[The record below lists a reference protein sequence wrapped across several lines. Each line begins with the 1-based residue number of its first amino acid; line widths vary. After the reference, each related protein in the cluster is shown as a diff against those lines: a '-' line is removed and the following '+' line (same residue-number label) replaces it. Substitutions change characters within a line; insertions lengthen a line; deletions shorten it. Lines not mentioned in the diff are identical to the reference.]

1 MLQNYSI
8 SVSRQ
13 VHDDRNEEETTTT
26 SKPTTTTTKSTTT
39 TRPRTTTP
47 YDDYDDYNEID
58 DGTNVGSDEEEMKP
72 TTTQKTVTINYDGD
86 YESVDDH
93 RRKKSNVTDEDQSP
107 ADICRGQFDAVSVL
121 RSELFFFKGQV
132 SVNTTRAIDIALK
145 YKLGVVSQYVW
156 RLRQRP
162 VIDHGYPVHIRHLF
176 RELPPTLSK
185 VDALYE
191 RPNGHIV
198 FFSGKQDSLSSS

>member
-1 MLQNYSI
+1 M
-8 SVSRQ
+8 
-13 VHDDRNEEETTTT
+13 HDDRNENETTTT

-39 TRPRTTTP
+39 TRPE
-47 YDDYDDYNEID
+47 DG
-58 DGTNVGSDEEEMKP
+58 DGTNVGIDEEEMKP
-72 TTTQKTVTINYDGD
+72 TTTQKTGTINYDGD

-145 YKLGVVSQYVW
+145 YKLGLFLSTSGACVSS
-156 RLRQRP
+156 P
-162 VIDHGYPVHIRHLF
+162 
-176 RELPPTLSK
+176 
-185 VDALYE
+185 
-191 RPNGHIV
+191 
-198 FFSGKQDSLSSS
+198 

>member
-13 VHDDRNEEETTTT
+13 VHDDRNEDETTTT
-26 SKPTTTTTKSTTT
+26 SKSTTTTTKSTTT
-39 TRPRTTTP
+39 TRPE
-47 YDDYDDYNEID
+47 DG
-58 DGTNVGSDEEEMKP
+58 DGTNVGIDEEEMKP
-72 TTTQKTVTINYDGD
+72 TTTQKTGTINYDGD

-145 YKLGVVSQYVW
+145 YKLGLFLSTSGACVSS
-156 RLRQRP
+156 P
-162 VIDHGYPVHIRHLF
+162 
-176 RELPPTLSK
+176 
-185 VDALYE
+185 
-191 RPNGHIV
+191 
-198 FFSGKQDSLSSS
+198 

>member
-1 MLQNYSI
+1 MRNVVLQNYSI

-13 VHDDRNEEETTTT
+13 VHDDRNEDEMTTTP
-26 SKPTTTTTKSTTT
+26 KPTTTTTTKSTTT

-132 SVNTTRAIDIALK
+132 SVNTRAIDIALK
-145 YKLGVVSQYVW
+145 YKLGLFLSTSGACVSG
-156 RLRQRP
+156 P
-162 VIDHGYPVHIRHLF
+162 
-176 RELPPTLSK
+176 
-185 VDALYE
+185 
-191 RPNGHIV
+191 
-198 FFSGKQDSLSSS
+198 

>member
-13 VHDDRNEEETTTT
+13 VHDDRNENETTTT
-26 SKPTTTTTKSTTT
+26 SKPTTTTTKSTPT
-39 TRPRTTTP
+39 TRPE
-47 YDDYDDYNEID
+47 DN
-58 DGTNVGSDEEEMKP
+58 DGTNVGIDEEEMKP
-72 TTTQKTVTINYDGD
+72 TTTQKTGTINYDGD

-145 YKLGVVSQYVW
+145 YKLGLFLSTSGACVSG
-156 RLRQRP
+156 P
-162 VIDHGYPVHIRHLF
+162 
-176 RELPPTLSK
+176 
-185 VDALYE
+185 
-191 RPNGHIV
+191 
-198 FFSGKQDSLSSS
+198 

>member
-13 VHDDRNEEETTTT
+13 VHDDRNEDETTTT
-26 SKPTTTTTKSTTT
+26 SKSTTTTTKSTTT
-39 TRPRTTTP
+39 TRPE
-47 YDDYDDYNEID
+47 DG
-58 DGTNVGSDEEEMKP
+58 DGTNVGIDEEEMKP

-107 ADICRGQFDAVSVL
+107 AHICRGQFDAVSVL

-176 RELPPTLSK
+176 RELPTTLSK

>member
-1 MLQNYSI
+1 M
-8 SVSRQ
+8 
-13 VHDDRNEEETTTT
+13 HDDRNENETTTT

-39 TRPRTTTP
+39 TRPE
-47 YDDYDDYNEID
+47 DD
-58 DGTNVGSDEEEMKP
+58 DGTNVGIDEEEMKP
-72 TTTQKTVTINYDGD
+72 TTTQKTGTINYDGD

-145 YKLGVVSQYVW
+145 YKLGLFLSTSGACVSG
-156 RLRQRP
+156 P
-162 VIDHGYPVHIRHLF
+162 
-176 RELPPTLSK
+176 
-185 VDALYE
+185 
-191 RPNGHIV
+191 
-198 FFSGKQDSLSSS
+198 